1 MQCRDFIDKLLQCDP
16 EVRMS
21 ANEALQHP
29 WILSSKPDG
38 IRKKTFSQKYLSLN
52 IFSCMRSS
60 MKFHSSC
67 LDAKDGDNNEN
78 ENENQT
84 GSVSVQSVQ
93 SEGISN
99 LEKRNPSI
107 VPNSAIKVVK
117 FTDGNSDKYCCK
129 QLSSRRLSDADVRSP
144 DSIRKSILLKKEKE
158 KDKLR
163 EDDEEYGDEKPK
175 INKMISFRDESVAFQ
190 TKRL

>member
-1 MQCRDFIDKLLQCDP
+1 
-16 EVRMS
+16 
-21 ANEALQHP
+21 
-29 WILSSKPDG
+29 
-38 IRKKTFSQKYLSLN
+38 
-52 IFSCMRSS
+52 

-107 VPNSAIKVVK
+107 IPNSAIKVVK

-190 TKRL
+190 TKRLWKEILDFIKMIYF